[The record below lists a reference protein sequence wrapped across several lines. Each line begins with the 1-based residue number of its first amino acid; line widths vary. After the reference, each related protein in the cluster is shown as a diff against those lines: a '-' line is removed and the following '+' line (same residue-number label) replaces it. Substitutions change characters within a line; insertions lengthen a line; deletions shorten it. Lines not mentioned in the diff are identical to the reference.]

1 MNRFLVLLPSAA
13 IAFSGTLFSA
23 SCVEAH
29 SQSYGFLRATVQDNH
44 VSGQVELAVRD
55 LDLAYALDADG
66 NGNVTWGE
74 LRKRESELASLVL
87 RKILI
92 GPADAPCDLAPGA
105 IAIDSRGGENYAIF
119 PFTGA
124 CTLLGGQVRVGYDL
138 MFGLDAQHRGLVD
151 LGRGSVGRSTV
162 MTPETRVAVLDL
174 ESDSRL
180 EVLRSFISHGVHH
193 IWAGFDHMLFLATL
207 LLSAVVMRSGNKW
220 QAVETFGGAAWA
232 TTRVVTAF
240 TLAHSI
246 TLSAAAF
253 SIVELP
259 SRFVESII
267 AVSVAVAAI
276 NNIVPVVSRRLWV
289 AAFAFGLVHGFGFA
303 GALTD
308 FGLPSTRKLVT
319 LFAFNV
325 GVELGQLAV
334 VAGLLPV
341 LFLIRRSVTYTQV
354 ALPAASAIIGVIG
367 LLWFLQR
374 ATGMDIIPG

>member
-1 MNRFLVLLPSAA
+1 MNRFLVLLRSAA
-13 IAFSGTLFSA
+13 IALSGTLFSA

-66 NGNVTWGE
+66 NGNITWGE

-87 RKILI
+87 RKISI

-105 IAIDSRGGENYAIF
+105 IAIDSRGGESYAIF

-124 CTLLGGQVRVGYDL
+124 CALPGGQVRVGYDL

-193 IWAGFDHMLFLATL
+193 IWNGFDHMLFLATL
-207 LLSAVVMRSGNKW
+207 LLSAVVMRSGNRW

-276 NNIVPVVSRRLWV
+276 NNIFPVISRRLWV

-308 FGLPSTRKLVT
+308 FGLPPTRKLVA

-354 ALPAASAIIGVIG
+354 ALPAASAIIVVIG

>member
-1 MNRFLVLLPSAA
+1 VSRFIALFLSAA
-13 IAFSGTLFSA
+13 IIIYGTLFSA

-29 SQSYGFLRATVQDNH
+29 SQSYGFLRATVDDNH

-66 NGNVTWGE
+66 DGNVTWGE

-87 RKILI
+87 RGISI
-92 GPADAPCDLAPGA
+92 GPANAPCDLGPGV

-124 CTLLGGQVRVGYDL
+124 CKVLGSQVRVGYDL
-138 MFGLDAQHRGLVD
+138 MFGSDAQHRGLVD
-151 LGRGSVGRSTV
+151 VSKGSIGRSTV

-174 ESDSRL
+174 ESDNRL
-180 EVLRSFISHGVHH
+180 DVLRSFISHGAHH
-193 IWAGFDHMLFLATL
+193 IWTGFDHMLFLATL
-207 LLSAVVMRSGNKW
+207 LLSAVVMRSGNMW
-220 QAVETFGGAAWA
+220 QAVETFGGAIWA

-253 SIVELP
+253 SVVELP
-259 SRFVESII
+259 SRFVESVI
-267 AVSVAVAAI
+267 AISVAVAAI
-276 NNIVPVVSRRLWV
+276 NNLLPVVSRRVWV
-289 AAFAFGLVHGFGFA
+289 AAFAFGLMHGFGFA
-303 GALTD
+303 SALTD
-308 FGLPSTRKLVT
+308 FGLPPTRKLVA

-325 GVELGQLAV
+325 GVEFGQLAV

-341 LFLIRRSVTYTQV
+341 LFLIRRSVTYTQI
-354 ALPAASAIIGVIG
+354 ALPAGSVIIMVIG
-367 LLWFLQR
+367 FLWFLQR
-374 ATGMDIIPG
+374 ATGMNIIPG

>member
-1 MNRFLVLLPSAA
+1 MAGQRW
-13 IAFSGTLFSA
+13 TL
-23 SCVEAH
+23 
-29 SQSYGFLRATVQDNH
+29 
-44 VSGQVELAVRD
+44 
-55 LDLAYALDADG
+55 DG
-66 NGNVTWGE
+66 
-74 LRKRESELASLVL
+74 
-87 RKILI
+87 
-92 GPADAPCDLAPGA
+92 DD
-105 IAIDSRGGENYAIF
+105 
-119 PFTGA
+119 
-124 CTLLGGQVRVGYDL
+124 
-138 MFGLDAQHRGLVD
+138 
-151 LGRGSVGRSTV
+151 
-162 MTPETRVAVLDL
+162 PETRVAVLDL

-193 IWAGFDHMLFLATL
+193 IWNGFDHMLFLATL

-246 TLSAAAF
+246 TLSAASF
-253 SIVELP
+253 SIVELT
-259 SRFVESII
+259 SRFVKSII
-267 AVSVAVAAI
+267 AVSIAVAAI
-276 NNIVPVVSRRLWV
+276 NNIFPVVSRRLWV

-308 FGLPSTRKLVT
+308 FGLPPTRKLVT

-354 ALPAASAIIGVIG
+354 ALPAASAISWSSASCGS
-367 LLWFLQR
+367 
-374 ATGMDIIPG
+374 